1 MGVLSKLQAFLD
13 ENQIQYQHTSHP
25 TAYTAREVAAA
36 EHISACEI
44 AKTVVFLSE
53 NGYAMAVLCADS
65 VVDLEQL
72 RLSLGLSR
80 LRLATEAELGELF
93 PQCELG
99 AMPPFGNLYNLPV
112 YVDSRLSTQESIAFN
127 AGTHRDVVHM
137 RFRDFERLVNPAIL
151 PFARHAAAAKA

>member
-1 MGVLSKLQAFLD
+1 MGVLSKLQAFLN
-13 ENQIQYQHTSHP
+13 ENQVAYRHTSHP

-36 EHISACEI
+36 EHIPASEI

-72 RLSLGLSR
+72 RLSLGLTR

-112 YVDSRLSTQESIAFN
+112 YVDSRLSTQQEIVFN
-127 AGTHRDVVHM
+127 AGTHRLSLIH
-137 RFRDFERLVNPAIL
+137 I
-151 PFARHAAAAKA
+151 

>member
-1 MGVLSKLQAFLD
+1 MGILSKLQAFLD
-13 ENQIQYQHTSHP
+13 QNQVEYRHTSHS

-36 EHISACEI
+36 EHVSACEI

-72 RLSLGLSR
+72 RLNLGLSR

-99 AMPPFGNLYNLPV
+99 AMPPIGNLFDLPV
-112 YVDSRLSTQESIAFN
+112 YVDSRLSTQETIAFN
-127 AGTHRDVVHM
+127 GGTHRDVVHM
-137 RFRDFERLVNPAIL
+137 RFRDYERLVNPSIL
-151 PFARHAAAAKA
+151 PFGRHAAAAKG